1 MLRYNNNMLISEFL
15 KTELKKV
22 LETDLSRAE
31 SRDDFSV
38 MASQRPE
45 FGDYTTNLA
54 FILAKSR
61 QQSPFL
67 VAEDIRKDLAKL
79 SKYFSKI
86 EVKNGYLNF
95 FLSKEF
101 LLESL
106 DKTPQEILKPKKQK
120 KVIVEYSSPNIGK
133 QLSIAH
139 IRSTIIGDALAR
151 IYKFSG
157 HKVITDSHVGDWG
170 MLAGKLIAAYK
181 KYSKTP
187 LAKVTIQEMN
197 QLYVRFTTSE
207 KEDSKLTESAKQET
221 VKLQKHDKENLKI
234 WKKLLQNSL
243 KEFNRAYK
251 ELNVLP
257 FDFQHGES
265 FYQEFSEKIVKDFEK
280 KGWAKQSQGALII
293 ELAEQDLAPVMIKKT
308 DESFLYATS
317 DLGTVIQRQKAYKPD
332 LVLYVVANEQALHF
346 EQIFACAKKFN
357 LAPKTELVHVKFGML
372 LGSDHKKLS
381 TRSGKSILLDEVL
394 NEAKIKSMDMLSSKK
409 AVFPLIDIGKT
420 GEIIGVGAVKYND
433 LSQNRNTDI
442 VFNWDKMLSLDGNS
456 APYIQYSFSR
466 LRNILKKAGK
476 KIDTSTKLSV
486 NGERSQTIAKLN
498 LNDFENLS
506 EGEIFILRKIAQ
518 FPEVVSESAK
528 EYLPNLIANYVFEL
542 ASLANSF
549 YEKYPVLQAEPNQK
563 NSRLKLI
570 AMASKT
576 IKTCLDLF
584 GIDAPERI

>member
-1 MLRYNNNMLISEFL
+1 MLVSELL
-15 KTELKKV
+15 KSELKK
-22 LETDLSRAE
+22 TAKTG
-31 SRDDFSV
+31 DFSV
-38 MASQRPE
+38 MVSQRPE

-54 FILAKSR
+54 FILAKQR

-67 VAEDIRKDLAKL
+67 VAEDIKKDLARL
-79 SKYFSKI
+79 SRYFSKI
-86 EVKNGYLNF
+86 EIKNGYLNF

-101 LLESL
+101 LLEHL
-106 DKTPQEILKPKKQK
+106 KKNPEEVLKPKKPQK
-120 KVIVEYSSPNIGK
+120 VLVEYSSPNIGK

-157 HKVITDSHVGDWG
+157 HKVITDSHLGDWG

-187 LAKVTIQEMN
+187 LSEVTIEEMN
-197 QLYVRFTTSE
+197 RLYVRFTTLE
-207 KEDSKLTESAKQET
+207 KEEAKLTELAKQET
-221 VKLQKHDKENLKI
+221 VKLQNHDKENLKI

-243 KEFNRAYK
+243 KEFNRVYR

-265 FYQEFSEKIVKDFEK
+265 FYQEFSEKVVKDFEK
-280 KGWAKQSQGALII
+280 KSWAKGSQGALII
-293 ELAEQDLAPVMIKKT
+293 ELAERGLPPVLIKKT

-317 DLGTVIQRQKAYKPD
+317 DLGTIVQRQKAYKPD

-346 EQIFACAKKFN
+346 EQLFAVAEKFN
-357 LAPKTELVHVKFGML
+357 LAPKTKLVHVKFGML

-394 NEAKIKSMDMLSSKK
+394 GQAVAKARDLAVSKNTKLSKTDLIKVSK
-409 AVFPLIDIGKT
+409 
-420 GEIIGVGAVKYND
+420 IIGIGAIKYND
-433 LSQNRNTDI
+433 LSQNRNTDV
-442 VFNWDKMLSLDGNS
+442 VFNWDKMLSLEGNS

-466 LRNILKKAGK
+466 LNNILKKSGK
-476 KIDTSTKLSV
+476 K
-486 NGERSQTIAKLN
+486 NEKLN
-498 LNDFENLS
+498 GKDLENLS
-506 EGEIFILRKIAQ
+506 DDEVVVLRKLAQ
-518 FPEVVSESAK
+518 FPEVIAESVK
-528 EYLPNLIANYVFEL
+528 ECLPNLIANYVFEL

-549 YEKYPVLQAEPNQK
+549 YEKYPVLQAEPGRK
-563 NSRLKLI
+563 KSRLKLI
-570 AMASKT
+570 FLASKT
-576 IKTCLDLF
+576 IKTCLGLF

>member
-1 MLRYNNNMLISEFL
+1 MLISEFL

-22 LETDLSRAE
+22 LALSQAEGVKTDLSRAVYPEQSRGE

-38 MASQRPE
+38 SLSQRPE

-54 FILAKSR
+54 FVLAKAR
-61 QQSPFL
+61 GQSPFL
-67 VAEDIRKDLAKL
+67 VAEDVKKDLAKL

-86 EVKNGYLNF
+86 EVNNGYLNF
-95 FLSKEF
+95 FLSKKF
-101 LLESL
+101 LLEFL
-106 DKTPQEILKPKKQK
+106 NKTPQEVLRPKKQK

-157 HKVITDSHVGDWG
+157 HKVITDSHLGDWG

-181 KYSKTP
+181 KYSTTP
-187 LAKVTIQEMN
+187 LSKVTIQEMN
-197 QLYVRFTTSE
+197 RLYVRFTTSE
-207 KEDSKLTESAKQET
+207 KEDSKLTELAKQET

-234 WKKLLQNSL
+234 WEKLLQNSL
-243 KEFNRAYK
+243 KEFSRAYK
-251 ELNVLP
+251 ELGILP

-265 FYQEFSEKIVKDFEK
+265 FYQEFSEKVVQDFEK
-280 KGWAKQSQGALII
+280 KGWAKESQGALIV
-293 ELAEQDLAPVMIKKT
+293 ELTEQGLPPVMIKKT

-346 EQIFACAKKFN
+346 EQIFACAKKFS
-357 LAPKTELVHVKFGML
+357 LAQKTELVHVKFGML

-381 TRSGKSILLDEVL
+381 TRSGKSILLDEVVSQAIIK
-394 NEAKIKSMDMLSSKK
+394 AKDLAVSKNTKLSKLDLIKVSKT
-409 AVFPLIDIGKT
+409 IG
-420 GEIIGVGAVKYND
+420 IGAIKYND

-442 VFNWDKMLSLDGNS
+442 VFNWDKMLSLEGNS

-466 LRNILKKAGK
+466 LNSIIIKSKLKIQNSKLKLEDIEIL
-476 KIDTSTKLSV
+476 S
-486 NGERSQTIAKLN
+486 
-498 LNDFENLS
+498 ND
-506 EGEIFILRKIAQ
+506 EILILRKIAQ
-518 FPEVVSESAK
+518 FTEIVKESV
-528 EYLPNLIANYVFEL
+528 EQYLPNLVANYAFEL

-563 NSRLKLI
+563 KSRLKLI
-570 AMASKT
+570 FLASKT
-576 IKTCLDLF
+576 IKTCLNLF
-584 GIDAPERI
+584 GINAPERI

>member
-1 MLRYNNNMLISEFL
+1 MLRYNNMLISEFL
-15 KTELKKV
+15 KAELKKV
-22 LETDLSRAE
+22 AKTE
-31 SRDDFSV
+31 DFSV
-38 MASQRPE
+38 SLSQRPE

-54 FILAKSR
+54 FVLAKSR
-61 QQSPFL
+61 SQSPFL
-67 VAEDIRKDLAKL
+67 VAEDIKKDLVKL

-86 EVKNGYLNF
+86 EIKNGYLNF

-106 DKTPQEILKPKKQK
+106 GKTPGEVLKPKKPQ

-139 IRSTIIGDALAR
+139 IGSTIIGDALAR

-157 HKVITDSHVGDWG
+157 HKVITDSHLGDWG

-207 KEDSKLTESAKQET
+207 KEDSKLTELAKQET

-251 ELNVLP
+251 QLGILP

-280 KGWAKQSQGALII
+280 KGWAKKSQGALIV
-293 ELAEQDLAPVMIKKT
+293 DLKKQGLPPALIRKT
-308 DESFLYATS
+308 DESFLYVTS
-317 DLGTVIQRQKAYKPD
+317 DLGTIIQRQKAYQPD

-346 EQIFACAKKFN
+346 EQLFAIAEKFH
-357 LAPKTELVHVKFGML
+357 LAPKTKLVHVKFGML
-372 LGSDHKKLS
+372 LGADHKKLS
-381 TRSGKSILLDEVL
+381 TRRGKSILLDDVL
-394 NEAKIKSMDMLSSKK
+394 EEAFTRAKDIAESKK
-409 AVFPLIDIGKT
+409 PKLSAASFKKIFWSVGIGA
-420 GEIIGVGAVKYND
+420 IKYNY

-442 VFNWDKMLSLDGNS
+442 VFDWDKMLSLEGNS

-466 LRNILKKAGK
+466 LNNILKK
-476 KIDTSTKLSV
+476 S
-486 NGERSQTIAKLN
+486 GEKIAKIN
-498 LNDFENLS
+498 LRDFENLS
-506 EGEIFILRKIAQ
+506 EDEVSVLRKLAQ
-518 FPEVVSESAK
+518 FPEVVGEAAK
-528 EYLPNLIANYVFEL
+528 EYSPNLVANYVFEL

-570 AMASKT
+570 SMASKT
-576 IKTCLDLF
+576 IKTCFGLF

>member
-1 MLRYNNNMLISEFL
+1 MLISEFL
-15 KTELKKV
+15 KSELKKIAK
-22 LETDLSRAE
+22 TN
-31 SRDDFSV
+31 DFSV
-38 MASQRPE
+38 SLSQRPE

-67 VAEDIRKDLAKL
+67 VAEDIKKDLTKL

-106 DKTPQEILKPKKQK
+106 IKTPGEILKPKKQK
-120 KVIVEYSSPNIGK
+120 KIIVEYSSPNIGK

-151 IYKFSG
+151 IFKFSG
-157 HKVITDSHVGDWG
+157 HKVITDSHLGDWG

-181 KYSKTP
+181 KSSKTP

-197 QLYVRFTTSE
+197 QLYVKFTTSE
-207 KEDSKLTESAKQET
+207 KEDSKLTELAKQET
-221 VKLQKHDKENLKI
+221 VRLQKHDKRNLEI

-251 ELNVLP
+251 ELNILP

-265 FYQEFSEKIVKDFEK
+265 FYQEFSEKVVKDFEK

-293 ELAEQDLAPVMIKKT
+293 ELAEQGLAPVLIKKT

-346 EQIFACAKKFN
+346 EQIFAVAKKFN
-357 LAPKTELVHVKFGML
+357 LAPKTKLVHVKFGML
-372 LGSDHKKLS
+372 LGSDHKRFS
-381 TRSGKSILLDEVL
+381 TRSGKSILLDEVI
-394 NEAKIKSMDMLSSKK
+394 NEAVVKAKDLAISKNTNLSKLDLEKVSKT
-409 AVFPLIDIGKT
+409 IG
-420 GEIIGVGAVKYND
+420 IGAIKYND

-442 VFNWDKMLSLDGNS
+442 VFDWGKMLSLEGNS

-466 LRNILKKAGK
+466 LNNILKKSGK
-476 KIDTSTKLSV
+476 KTTKLDL
-486 NGERSQTIAKLN
+486 K
-498 LNDFENLS
+498 DFENLS
-506 EGEIFILRKIAQ
+506 ESEIFVLRKICQ

-528 EYLPNLIANYVFEL
+528 EYLPNLIANYVSEL

-549 YEKYPVLQAEPNQK
+549 YEKYPVLQAEPGQK

-576 IKTCLDLF
+576 IKTCLGLF